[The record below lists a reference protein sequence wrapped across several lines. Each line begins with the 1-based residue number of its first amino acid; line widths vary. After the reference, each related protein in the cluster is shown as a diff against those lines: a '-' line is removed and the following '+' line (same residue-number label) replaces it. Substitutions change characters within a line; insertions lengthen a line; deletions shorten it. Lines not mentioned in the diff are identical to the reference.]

1 MVPAR
6 IAGTGLARAPHNPCC
21 SVPESAA
28 SQVPPASS
36 QKAGTMHQHAK
47 KNSIDGPKTTAPPP
61 SGLARRPRRIH
72 TKSTAPT
79 TPTTTDSASSG
90 DAVLKW

>member
-1 MVPAR
+1 MQR
-6 IAGTGLARAPHNPCC
+6 AG
-21 SVPESAA
+21 VPEAAA

-36 QKAGTMHQHAK
+36 HNAGTMHQHAK
-47 KNSIDGPKTTAPPP
+47 KNSIESPKPTAPPSP

-79 TPTTTDSASSG
+79 TPAATDGLRVNLLAASPRRE
-90 DAVLKW
+90 L